1 MRALAYPVAAAV
13 LAVLLTGALA
23 AQQPVP
29 SQRSV
34 SSGSGGVTVAQI
46 EKPSTDSW
54 PTYNGDYTGRRFSSL
69 TKINASNVKH
79 LSLSWIYDLPAAGT
93 IKATPLQI
101 GGVLYFTTP
110 NHVYAVDAR
119 TGRELWHYTFARS
132 RGGIQIGNRGIAAL
146 GNTVYFVTTDCNLV
160 ALDIK
165 TGTEKWAKEFCS
177 LEMMYYGSIA
187 PVVVKDKLILGPSGD
202 DLDVPAYLD
211 ARSPENGELIWR
223 WYVTPQ
229 NEGEAGLDT
238 WPNLDMAKHG
248 GGMTWQPITYDPEL
262 NHIYVTTGNPQPVVA
277 FKNREGANLFT
288 ASIVALNADTG
299 KMVWYFQSS
308 PHDTHDWDATQTA
321 VVFDGTIDGKP
332 RKLLAQAS
340 RNGQFFVLDRTN
352 GKAIVSNEY
361 IKTNWSLDYD
371 ARGQPIP
378 EPGETSADRR
388 SARDAEPGW
397 RDQLVPA
404 ELQSADRPVLRER
417 DACVQRVVHLRP
429 QRQSDGLG
437 RHRPRRLRRTTAAES
452 DRLQD
457 RQNPL
462 ERAAIWRQLGHSHH
476 RGQRPVQRGGRGDR
490 SLQRHHRG
498 GALERTSRQFRDQ
511 RSDHLRARRPAVRDC
526 RRRLAAGCLCPESV
540 SVSNA
545 RHQEGAR

>member
-34 SSGSGGVTVAQI
+34 SSGSGGVTGAQI

-132 RGGIQIGNRGIAAL
+132 RGGIQIGNRGVAAL

-378 EPGETSADRR
+378 NPEK
-388 SARDAEPGW
+388 
-397 RDQLVPA
+397 
-404 ELQSADRPVLRER
+404 
-417 DACVQRVVHLRP
+417 RP
-429 QRQSDGLG
+429 QIAGALVTPNQGGATNWYPPSFSPQTGLFYVNATRAFSVWYIYDPSDNPMGWGGTDRGGYAEQPQLKAIDYKTGKIRWSVPRYGGNSGILTTAGNVLFNAAAAGIGAYNATTGEALWNARLGNSVTNGPITYELDGLQYVIAG
-437 RHRPRRLRRTTAAES
+437 AGSRLVAFV
-452 DRLQD
+452 LNQ
-457 RQNPL
+457 
-462 ERAAIWRQLGHSHH
+462 
-476 RGQRPVQRGGRGDR
+476 
-490 SLQRHHRG
+490 
-498 GALERTSRQFRDQ
+498 
-511 RSDHLRARRPAVRDC
+511 
-526 RRRLAAGCLCPESV
+526 
-540 SVSNA
+540 
-545 RHQEGAR
+545 